1 MNKPRSQ
8 PAKRAASKGDR
19 TREQL
24 VATIVTLVNERPLD
38 AIRIADICAP
48 SGLAVGAFYFH
59 FKSRDDAFDQI
70 ATAIVSDV
78 FDAALAVPPAADLF
92 SELSGILGEFYR
104 AALEQ
109 RARIKAFFHILN
121 ARRHPC
127 VRKAWQARRARF
139 LARLIARIDAAVAAG
154 AQPVF
159 GSANVTAHYLI
170 GGLERFYDDV
180 FFLTIDDILP
190 AEAGNYDVFVRQQAA
205 AWVSI
210 ITGKAP
216 PQ

>member
-1 MNKPRSQ
+1 MTKHSRS
-8 PAKRAASKGDR
+8 PAAARAASKGDR

-24 VATIVTLVNERPLD
+24 VTTIITLVNERPLD

-70 ATAIVSDV
+70 ATAVVVDV
-78 FDAALAVPPAADLF
+78 FDAALAVPHAVDLF
-92 SELSGILGEFYR
+92 SEVAGILGEFYR

-109 RARIKAFFHILN
+109 RTRIKAFFHILN
-121 ARRHPC
+121 ARRHPQ

-139 LARLIARIDAAVAAG
+139 VARLVARIEEAVMAG
-154 AQPVF
+154 ATPVF
-159 GSANVTAHYLI
+159 GSATVTAHFLI
-170 GGLERFYDDV
+170 GALERFYDDV

-190 AEAGNYDVFVRQQAA
+190 AEAANFDVFVRQQAA
-205 AWVSI
+205 LWVRAI
-210 ITGKAP
+210 VGK
-216 PQ
+216 